1 MAALFD
7 PAPLEQTLIQ
17 LRECFVYKVATTHS
31 SRGFCAGDWGLD
43 KPLATCTCIVKSRGE
58 EAAVQLFDNK
68 TKGQNKRKMLAQS
81 VIVLDPD
88 PTSDKSKIEWFCE
101 NVTDSSRY
109 FVLKVQN
116 PKDPKKVASL
126 GIGFRQKESAYS
138 FTAALQDHA
147 KYVRRVRAS
156 NLADKNTALQNSEPA
171 KDMTLAGVLGDSGK
185 IKINVKLAKRKK
197 RKKKKG
203 KETGKTGGG
212 GMLSGGMAAMNVSRT
227 SSSGGGSSGNS
238 GNNGVGVAD
247 EGEFND
253 DDFGDFS

>member
-81 VIVLDPD
+81 VIVLNPD
-88 PTSDKSKIEWFCE
+88 PTSDKSRIEWFCE

-116 PKDPKKVASL
+116 PKDPKKIASL
-126 GIGFRQKESAYS
+126 GIGFRQKESAYG

-156 NLADKNTALQNSEPA
+156 KLADKNTALQNSEPA
-171 KDMTLAGVLGDSGK
+171 KDMTLKSM

-197 RKKKKG
+197 KKKKKG
-203 KETGKTGGG
+203 KETRKTVDVGV
-212 GMLSGGMAAMNVSRT
+212 LSGGMAAMSVTRT